1 VDRRTFVR
9 LLGVAGAACGV
20 MGHSPYRQWQ
30 AYRKSR
36 LIIVTS
42 AAEPASHPLGEAVA
56 TLLARHLPES
66 RALAARA
73 GDSLEIVKL
82 LASNQLDLAIL
93 TASDAR
99 DAFEGH
105 GRFASEGAL
114 PLRTL
119 AVLGPYLF
127 VCREDF
133 PVSTARAV
141 AGTLIEH
148 WRAEAPAASDGV
160 PRATIPFHAGVP
172 PAFQEVAVKVVD
184 AFSAETGVRN
194 VRIDIRRRDMAPEAD
209 VTLVGVL
216 GMDIK
221 PGDGSAWYSIRLLF
235 GRHHGRWSFLK
246 AYHELPAQG
255 PVWTEASG
263 WYRAVAERAL
273 GP

>member
-9 LLGVAGAACGV
+9 LLGVAGAACGL

-30 AYRKSR
+30 VYRKSR

-42 AAEPASHPLGEAVA
+42 AAEYPLGEAVA

-66 RALAARA
+66 RALATRA
-73 GDSLEIVKL
+73 GDSLEVVKL

-93 TASDAR
+93 TAPDAR
-99 DAFEGH
+99 DAYEGR
-105 GRFASEGAL
+105 GRFASEGAV
-114 PLRTL
+114 PLRAL
-119 AVLGPYLF
+119 AVLGSYLF

-133 PVSTARAV
+133 PVATAEAV
-141 AGTLIEH
+141 AGALIEH
-148 WRAEAPAASDGV
+148 WRPEAPVAADPV
-160 PRATIPFHAGVP
+160 PTATIPFHAGVP
-172 PAFQEVAVKVVD
+172 PAFQDVAVKVVD
-184 AFSAETGVRN
+184 AFSTETSVRN

-221 PGDGSAWYSIRLLF
+221 PADGSAWYSIRLLF